1 MEHLTSMVSSRG
13 ILRSC
18 SVHNRRPVSSS
29 NQIDLDLLESHPAGG
44 SIYICTDALQRF
56 ASEFVPKISQPFT
69 LVSGDSDLPVSLG
82 LIQQPE
88 LAQLLENPYL
98 VAWHAQ
104 NLAAGHPKLHALPI
118 GVDYHTMVTQ
128 AGFWSLGTAS
138 APAQE
143 RTRIDELCTSTPLGE
158 RFVAAY
164 CSWQFVLGSVDRVE
178 CMERIDKSLCF
189 FEPTRVPRCATWP
202 RQAQCMFVVSPE
214 GVGMD
219 CHRTWEAIL
228 LGCIPIVK
236 RNALSSLFSD
246 LPVIVVDDWA
256 QVSRELLLGYAA
268 QFVARSFDFRLLFR
282 EFWMRKIRRETD
294 LEMPRMTFAELRRFL
309 KQSIG

>member
-18 SVHNRRPVSSS
+18 SVHNRQPASSS
-29 NQIDLDLLESHPAGG
+29 KEIDADLLEKHPHGG
-44 SIYICTDALQRF
+44 SIYVCTEAVQRF
-56 ASEFVPKISQPFT
+56 ASEFAPKIRQPFT
-69 LVSGDSDLPVSLG
+69 LVSGDSDIALSAA
-82 LIQQPE
+82 LIQAPE
-88 LAQLLENPYL
+88 VAQLLENPYL
-98 VAWHAQ
+98 SEWHAQ
-104 NLAAGHPKLHALPI
+104 NLAVGHPKLHALPI
-118 GVDYHTMVTQ
+118 GVDYHTMASQ

-143 RTRIDELCTSTPLGE
+143 RTLIDVLCDSTPLVE

-164 CSWQFVLGSVDRVE
+164 CSWQFVLGSADRME

-189 FEPTRVPRCATWP
+189 FEPVRVPRCATWP
-202 RQAQCMFVVSPE
+202 RQARCMFVVSPE

-219 CHRTWEAIL
+219 CHRTWEALL

-236 RNALSSLFSD
+236 RNAVSQLFAE

-256 QVSRELLLGYAA
+256 QISRELLLHYAA
-268 QFVARSFDFRLLFR
+268 QFNSHSFDFRLLFR
-282 EFWMRKIRRETD
+282 EFWMRRIRRETD
-294 LEMPRMTFAELRRFL
+294 LEMPRMTFVEFRRFL
-309 KQSIG
+309 KQSIA